1 MSRRPTS
8 RACALSHPAAER
20 GLLGCFLRRPAD
32 VALVG
37 DRNLFTE
44 PRHGTIL
51 DVLRELHTTNG
62 GGVDMWGVVERLP
75 EHRDYLLDLVDDDK
89 NPAAVTPLPLLRML
103 QECAARRRL
112 DSLVKA
118 LQGRIADGDSPAEVS
133 GFLRSQLAQDD
144 TCPAPSRF
152 RLLDDAAI
160 AALPPPEPL
169 AGELLAADTLAV
181 HYGASGSAKSFL
193 ALDLSLS
200 IAAGSACLG
209 YEVQRGTVVYIA
221 AEGAAGLGVRV
232 HAWKQRHGYAADQR
246 LGVHFVPEAVN
257 LLSAADVDALVAVL
271 AALPEH
277 PVLLVVD
284 TFARCLVG
292 GDENSA
298 KDVGLAIA
306 ALDRVRRVIGCTVL
320 VVHHTGKNVG
330 IERGSSA
337 LRAAADTMLA
347 VAKDGDAITLRCEK
361 QKNAAPFEDVSV
373 RLVPVDLGDG
383 ETSCVLTLA
392 TPKPGDLSGTRAKAL
407 HVLATLFDEDGATFT
422 QWAKAG
428 PFAEST
434 LLRAIHDLHHAGHVE
449 KPPPKTRGGK
459 YRATEAGKAAAEAL
473 TTKARGGERA
483 AQEQRFS
490 ARCQSPPPHHHGGDR
505 PSPPPPPPPYK
516 GGGVA
521 VDGVGVAPEDAFA
534 TFPGA
539 RISTSNGV
547 PVDGAT
553 LLALAEERG
562 FPGLPLRPGVAVPAG
577 AAAWDTF
584 TRCGTVEDLAA
595 AWAALGGGGLPSA

>member
-1 MSRRPTS
+1 
-8 RACALSHPAAER
+8 
-20 GLLGCFLRRPAD
+20 
-32 VALVG
+32 
-37 DRNLFTE
+37 
-44 PRHGTIL
+44 
-51 DVLRELHTTNG
+51 
-62 GGVDMWGVVERLP
+62 
-75 EHRDYLLDLVDDDK
+75 
-89 NPAAVTPLPLLRML
+89 
-103 QECAARRRL
+103 
-112 DSLVKA
+112 
-118 LQGRIADGDSPAEVS
+118 
-133 GFLRSQLAQDD
+133 
-144 TCPAPSRF
+144 
-152 RLLDDAAI
+152 I

-232 HAWKQRHGYAADQR
+232 HAWKQPHGYAADQR

-361 QKNAAPFEDVSV
+361 QKNAAPFEDISL
-373 RLVPVDLGDG
+373 RLVPVDLGDSESSCILELG
-383 ETSCVLTLA
+383 E
-392 TPKPGDLSGTRAKAL
+392 PKPEDLSGSKAKAL
-407 HVLATLFDEDGATFT
+407 RTLIDLFDGDGATVTDWQRNSAIPETTFRR
-422 QWAKAG
+422 ARKA
-428 PFAEST
+428 
-434 LLRAIHDLHHAGHVE
+434 L
-449 KPPPKTRGGK
+449 
-459 YRATEAGKAAAEAL
+459 
-473 TTKARGGERA
+473 ERA
-483 AQEQRFS
+483 
-490 ARCQSPPPHHHGGDR
+490 G
-505 PSPPPPPPPYK
+505 Y
-516 GGGVA
+516 V
-521 VDGVGVAPEDAFA
+521 
-534 TFPGA
+534 
-539 RISTSNGV
+539 ST
-547 PVDGAT
+547 
-553 LLALAEERG
+553 
-562 FPGLPLRPGVAVPAG
+562 
-577 AAAWDTF
+577 
-584 TRCGTVEDLAA
+584 
-595 AWAALGGGGLPSA
+595 